1 MYHYER
7 VTETY
12 NGKRY
17 EGRGKTHREAERD
30 LARKLEAAKRGEPG
44 IVSDI
49 TVSEWADEW
58 METYIQPRVR
68 EPGAKKQPK
77 TMSPN
82 SYRRYEW
89 VTRMYIKPSIG
100 TKRMVDVKEADLR
113 RILNAQKG
121 MSYGHANAIRSVIK
135 PLFNQAYV
143 ARIITFNP
151 AASLEL
157 PAVEKGKRRSLTE
170 EETAVFMAV
179 AETHQHGPLF
189 RFMLAT
195 GLRPNEVCALK
206 VRHLDLKNGTVRV
219 EQAVEAGTHII
230 TTPKTEAGI
239 RHTVINDESL
249 VTWLAQYIK
258 VKSEDDFV
266 FSQVRHPGKMMTDQC
281 IHNYWR
287 SFAYAMDLAMGAE
300 TVHEHIPDPKDLKYN
315 GAPLYPDPNDPTKP
329 RNGHKL
335 SPDVS
340 LYCLRHSFGTNM
352 QRKGVPVEVTK
363 YLMGHEDISTTSNIY
378 IDSGEPEA
386 LRAVA
391 ILREK
396 S

>member
-1 MYHYER
+1 M
-7 VTETY
+7 TETY

-17 EGRGKTHREAERD
+17 EGRGKTYREAERD
-30 LARKLEAAKRGEPG
+30 LARKLEAAKRGDPG
-44 IVSDI
+44 VVSNI
-49 TVSEWADEW
+49 TASEWADEW
-58 METYIQPRVR
+58 LATYIQPRVR

-89 VTRMYIKPSIG
+89 VVRMYIKPNIG
-100 TKRMVDVKEADLR
+100 KKRMADVQEADLR
-113 RILNAQKG
+113 RIMNAQKG
-121 MSYGHANAIRSVIK
+121 MSYGHAHAIRSVIK
-135 PLFNQAYV
+135 PMFNQAYL

-151 AASLEL
+151 AVSLDL

-179 AETHQHGPLF
+179 AKTHRHGPLF
-189 RFMLAT
+189 RFILAT
-195 GLRPNEVCALK
+195 GLRPNEVCALR
-206 VRHLDLKNGTVRV
+206 VRHLDLEKGTVRI
-219 EQAVEAGTHII
+219 EEAVEAGTHII
-230 TTPKTEAGI
+230 TMPKTEAGI
-239 RHTVINDESL
+239 RHTVINDEAL
-249 VTWLAQYIK
+249 IPWLEQHIK
-258 VKSEDDFV
+258 GKSEVDFV
-266 FSQVRHPGKMMTDQC
+266 FPQVRNPKKMMSDQC
-281 IHNYWR
+281 IHSYWR

-300 TVHEHIPDPKDLKYN
+300 TVHEHIPDPKDLKAD
-315 GAPLYPDPNDPTKP
+315 GTPLYPDPTDPTKP

-352 QRKGVPVEVTK
+352 QRKGIPVEVTK
-363 YLMGHEDISTTSNIY
+363 YLMGHEDITTTSNIY

-391 ILREK
+391 ILRGE